1 MKYKFANNADLP
13 EWVLAEVSTL
23 SKISCVRLKLITRCV
38 ITELSG
44 GMLDIEKVTK
54 LVPPT
59 GISWSDIK
67 AMLAAISFI
76 LTGAVRNA
84 VDEGAF
90 VCFVCCGPC
99 LYLQGRGDLCI
110 VHRACCGFF

>member
-1 MKYKFANNADLP
+1 MRYKFNSNADLP

-23 SKISCVRLKLITRCV
+23 SRISCVRLKLITRAV
-38 ITELSG
+38 ITEMSG
-44 GMLDIEKVTK
+44 GVLDVEKVLK

-59 GISWSDIK
+59 GISWSDIR

-76 LTGAVRNA
+76 LSGAARNA

-90 VCFVCCGPC
+90 C
-99 LYLQGRGDLCI
+99 LCYE
-110 VHRACCGFF
+110 APSAT

>member
-1 MKYKFANNADLP
+1 MKFKFNSNADLP

-23 SKISCVRLKLITRCV
+23 SRVSCVRLKLITRAV
-38 ITELSG
+38 ITEMSG
-44 GMLDIEKVTK
+44 GVLDVEKIAK

-84 VDEGAF
+84 VDVGA
-90 VCFVCCGPC
+90 
-99 LYLQGRGDLCI
+99 LLCAWAWAL
-110 VHRACCGFF
+110 HLC